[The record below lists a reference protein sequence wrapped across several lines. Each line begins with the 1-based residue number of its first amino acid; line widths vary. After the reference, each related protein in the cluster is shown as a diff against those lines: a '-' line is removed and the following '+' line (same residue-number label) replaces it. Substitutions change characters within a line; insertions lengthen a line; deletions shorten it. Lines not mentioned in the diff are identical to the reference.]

1 MDLYCSLAPTRVRW
15 LALLIAIAGAG
26 PTSAA
31 QSSEPAHPAAA
42 TTEQAYREVLGS
54 AHRALAAGDAGRAA
68 LLFEQAAQTDGE
80 HVEAEIGI
88 SRAYLAAG
96 EYRRALSY
104 AHLAS
109 GEHED
114 SDAALAW
121 LSYLED
127 RAGYVDSAVK
137 RLRAALVR
145 WPAPSASA
153 AALAEILVERGR
165 AAEAGALLAAWT
177 APLPAD
183 VTRLRLRV
191 AYATSVAQGD
201 LAPAEALGGGPV
213 VDSEHGVW
221 PAPPMAATPSSWA
234 HAVARGNGVI
244 VAAGAQVLTR
254 VPIAK
259 GASLF
264 VRNGLGH
271 QRRARLLRRAAGVA
285 LLALDTPFDE
295 AASALAASESQA
307 PDGVR
312 FCFVLGRAQLGVAP
326 LMQISAPLGVDQG
339 GSPIFDNAGRLIGLA
354 LGSRDPIEG
363 VAERDAALGAGHF
376 ALRGDAFATLLPSVD
391 DRAHAAPAPLPS
403 TDELYERLLPAVVE
417 VWVMAGTPK

>member
-54 AHRALAAGDAGRAA
+54 AHRALAASHAGRAA

-104 AHLAS
+104 AHFAS

-127 RAGYVDSAVK
+127 RAGYVDRAVK

-145 WPAPSASA
+145 WPKSWSSA
-153 AALAEILVERGR
+153 AAPPRRAHCSPPGQRLCQRMSRACVCGSSMRPALHKEISRQRRPWEVGQWSIANTGCGPRR
-165 AAEAGALLAAWT
+165 PW
-177 APLPAD
+177 PPRR
-183 VTRLRLRV
+183 RLGHTPWRV
-191 AYATSVAQGD
+191 A
-201 LAPAEALGGGPV
+201 
-213 VDSEHGVW
+213 
-221 PAPPMAATPSSWA
+221 MA
-234 HAVARGNGVI
+234 
-244 VAAGAQVLTR
+244 
-254 VPIAK
+254 
-259 GASLF
+259 
-264 VRNGLGH
+264 
-271 QRRARLLRRAAGVA
+271 
-285 LLALDTPFDE
+285 
-295 AASALAASESQA
+295 
-307 PDGVR
+307 
-312 FCFVLGRAQLGVAP
+312 
-326 LMQISAPLGVDQG
+326 
-339 GSPIFDNAGRLIGLA
+339 
-354 LGSRDPIEG
+354 
-363 VAERDAALGAGHF
+363 
-376 ALRGDAFATLLPSVD
+376 
-391 DRAHAAPAPLPS
+391 
-403 TDELYERLLPAVVE
+403 
-417 VWVMAGTPK
+417 

>member
-1 MDLYCSLAPTRVRW
+1 
-15 LALLIAIAGAG
+15 
-26 PTSAA
+26 
-31 QSSEPAHPAAA
+31 
-42 TTEQAYREVLGS
+42 
-54 AHRALAAGDAGRAA
+54 
-68 LLFEQAAQTDGE
+68 
-80 HVEAEIGI
+80 
-88 SRAYLAAG
+88 
-96 EYRRALSY
+96 
-104 AHLAS
+104 
-109 GEHED
+109 
-114 SDAALAW
+114 
-121 LSYLED
+121 
-127 RAGYVDSAVK
+127 
-137 RLRAALVR
+137 
-145 WPAPSASA
+145 
-153 AALAEILVERGR
+153 
-165 AAEAGALLAAWT
+165 
-177 APLPAD
+177 
-183 VTRLRLRV
+183 
-191 AYATSVAQGD
+191 
-201 LAPAEALGGGPV
+201 
-213 VDSEHGVW
+213 
-221 PAPPMAATPSSWA
+221 MAATPSSWA
-234 HAVARGNGVI
+234 HAVARGNGVS

-312 FCFVLGRAQLGVAP
+312 FCFVLGRAQLDNNIAAYPSLTPAVVLRAQLGVAQ

-376 ALRGDAFATLLPSVD
+376 ALRGDAFATLLPRVD
-391 DRAHAAPAPLPS
+391 YRAHAAPAPLPS